1 MAEQA
6 QASGVTPDMAKV
18 AVDTITEGE
27 VVYLDAETV
36 QRVFNQQGIDPLLTL
51 GVSESQINQ
60 AVENGSD
67 IIVSAGSLTKAK
79 MEMRGLLEE
88 LKGNYAFGSGEQWK
102 AELRKPGTGSCILPS
117 EQADRASGR
126 CVRRF

>member
-1 MAEQA
+1 M
-6 QASGVTPDMAKV
+6 
-18 AVDTITEGE
+18 
-27 VVYLDAETV
+27 YLDAETV

-88 LKGNYAFGSGEQWK
+88 LKGNYAFGSGEAMESRVKESRALEAAFYQANK
-102 AELRKPGTGSCILPS
+102 QT
-117 EQADRASGR
+117 EQADAVFGDLAAIGS
-126 CVRRF
+126 CRR